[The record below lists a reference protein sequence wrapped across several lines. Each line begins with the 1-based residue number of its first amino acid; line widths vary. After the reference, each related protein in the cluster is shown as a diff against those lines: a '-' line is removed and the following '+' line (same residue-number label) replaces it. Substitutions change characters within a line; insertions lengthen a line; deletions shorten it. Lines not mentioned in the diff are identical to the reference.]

1 MHFVGT
7 SNEIQKMQTKKF
19 DFPILLITL
28 MIATPIISILWLASS
43 PSDDIWKHL
52 FETVLFRYT
61 YTTFLLMIGVGL
73 GTLAI
78 GASSAWLV
86 TCCEFSGRRFFEWAL
101 LLPMAIPAYIIAFI
115 YTDLLEYSGLVQESL
130 RMFFS
135 WNSPADYWFPEIR
148 SLWGAISMM
157 TFVLYP
163 YVYLLLRI
171 SFAEQSSSV
180 IEVSRTLGR
189 GPWNTFFKISI
200 PLARPSLA
208 IGVSLVLMEVL
219 NDFGTVDFFA
229 IETFTAGIYDVWMNM
244 DSISGASQLSIVLL
258 LFVLFLLFTE
268 KWGRR
273 KENFSNNTKTKKPI
287 KRYYLKGYKNSIS
300 FFTCFTP
307 IFIGFFLPSL
317 ILIRDSFIFYDFGSN
332 FEFFKTMS
340 NSFILSSLS
349 AVTATIIGIFLGYG
363 QRVRRN
369 KFIRAFIRFSSIG
382 YAIPGS
388 VLAVGVII
396 SFGKV
401 DEFLNLIMGITSEIS
416 LSGTL
421 VVIIYAYSVRFLAL
435 SFGSIESSLTKVTP
449 NMDAAART
457 LGMNSRKTLFK
468 VHLPIIKK
476 GVIASGILVFVDCMK
491 ELPMTLILR
500 PFNFETLSTNVY
512 QFASDELF
520 EESALSALAIVLA
533 GVIPVIIL
541 SNIISS
547 ENKEIGEEK

>member
-1 MHFVGT
+1 
-7 SNEIQKMQTKKF
+7 MQTKKF

-28 MIATPIISILWLASS
+28 TIAGPIIAILWLASF

-52 FETVLFRYT
+52 IQTVLFRYT
-61 YTTFLLMIGVGL
+61 YTTCFLMIGVGI
-73 GTLAI
+73 GTLLI
-78 GASSAWLV
+78 GVSSAWLV
-86 TCCEFSGRRFFEWAL
+86 TCCEFSGRRHFEWAL

-115 YTDLLEYSGLVQESL
+115 YTDLLEYSGTVQESL
-130 RMFFS
+130 RIFFS
-135 WNSPADYWFPEIR
+135 WKSPSDYWFPEIR
-148 SLWGAISMM
+148 SLGGAIFMM

-163 YVYLLLRI
+163 YVYLLSRV
-171 SFAEQSSSV
+171 SFAEQSSSI

-189 GPWNTFFKISI
+189 GPWDTFFRISM

-244 DSISGASQLSIVLL
+244 DSISGASQLSVALL
-258 LFVLFLLFTE
+258 IFVLFLLFTE

-273 KENFSNNTKTKKPI
+273 KQTFSNNTKTKKPI
-287 KRYYLKGYKNSIS
+287 RRYQLQGYKSSIS
-300 FFTCFTP
+300 FFVCLIP
-307 IFIGFFLPSL
+307 ILFGFILPSL
-317 ILIRDSFIFYDFGSN
+317 ILIRDSFIFYDFGDN
-332 FEFFKTMS
+332 FEFLKTMS

-349 AVTATIIGIFLGYG
+349 AVTTTIFGIFLGYG
-363 QRVRRN
+363 QRIRKN
-369 KFIRAFIRFSSIG
+369 KFIRGLIRFCSIG

-396 SFGKV
+396 FFGKI
-401 DEFLNLIMGITSEIS
+401 DEFLNFIFEVTGEIS

-421 VVIIYAYSVRFLAL
+421 IIIIYAYSVRFLAL
-435 SFGSIESSLTKVTP
+435 SFGSIESSLSKVTP
-449 NMDAAART
+449 NMDAASRT

-468 VHLPIIKK
+468 VHIPIIQK
-476 GVIASGILVFVDCMK
+476 GVLASAILVFVDCMK

-520 EESALSALAIVLA
+520 EESALTALAIVLT

-547 ENKEIGEEK
+547 ENNQIGENT

>member
-1 MHFVGT
+1 
-7 SNEIQKMQTKKF
+7 MQTKKF

-28 MIATPIISILWLASS
+28 MIAGPIIAILWLASF

-52 FETVLFRYT
+52 IQTVLFRYT
-61 YTTFLLMIGVGL
+61 YTTCFLMIGVGI
-73 GTLAI
+73 GTLLI
-78 GASSAWLV
+78 GVSSAWLV
-86 TCCEFSGRRFFEWAL
+86 TCCEFSGRRHFEWAL

-115 YTDLLEYSGLVQESL
+115 YTDLLEYSGTVQESL
-130 RMFFS
+130 RIFFS
-135 WNSPADYWFPEIR
+135 WKSPSDYWFPEIR
-148 SLWGAISMM
+148 SLGGAIFMM

-163 YVYLLLRI
+163 YVYLLSRV
-171 SFAEQSSSV
+171 SFAEQSSSI

-189 GPWNTFFKISI
+189 GPWDTFFRISM

-244 DSISGASQLSIVLL
+244 DSISGASQLSVALL
-258 LFVLFLLFTE
+258 IFVLFLLFTE

-273 KENFSNNTKTKKPI
+273 KQTFSNNTKTKKPI
-287 KRYYLKGYKNSIS
+287 RRYQLQGYKSSIS
-300 FFTCFTP
+300 FFVCLIP
-307 IFIGFFLPSL
+307 ILFGFILPSL
-317 ILIRDSFIFYDFGSN
+317 ILIRDSFIFYDFGDN
-332 FEFFKTMS
+332 FEFLKTMS

-349 AVTATIIGIFLGYG
+349 AVTTTIFGIFLGYG
-363 QRVRRN
+363 QRIRKN
-369 KFIRAFIRFSSIG
+369 KFIRGLIRFCSIG

-396 SFGKV
+396 FFGKI
-401 DEFLNLIMGITSEIS
+401 DEFLNFIFEVTGEIS

-421 VVIIYAYSVRFLAL
+421 IIIIYAYSVRFLAL
-435 SFGSIESSLTKVTP
+435 SFGSIESSLSKVTP
-449 NMDAAART
+449 NMDAASRT

-468 VHLPIIKK
+468 VHIPIIQK
-476 GVIASGILVFVDCMK
+476 GVLASAILVFVDCMK

-520 EESALSALAIVLA
+520 EESALTALAIVLT

-547 ENKEIGEEK
+547 ENNQIGENT

>member
-1 MHFVGT
+1 
-7 SNEIQKMQTKKF
+7 MQTKKF

-28 MIATPIISILWLASS
+28 MIAGPIIAILWLASF

-52 FETVLFRYT
+52 IQTVLFRYT
-61 YTTFLLMIGVGL
+61 YTTCFLMIGVGI
-73 GTLAI
+73 GTLLI
-78 GASSAWLV
+78 GVSSAWLV
-86 TCCEFSGRRFFEWAL
+86 TCCEFSGRRHFEWAL

-115 YTDLLEYSGLVQESL
+115 YTDLLEYSGTVQESL
-130 RMFFS
+130 RIFFS
-135 WNSPADYWFPEIR
+135 WKSPSDYWFPEIR
-148 SLWGAISMM
+148 SLGGAIFMM

-163 YVYLLLRI
+163 YVYLLSRV
-171 SFAEQSSSV
+171 SFAEQSSSI

-189 GPWNTFFKISI
+189 GPWDTFFRISM

-208 IGVSLVLMEVL
+208 IVVSLVLMEVL

-244 DSISGASQLSIVLL
+244 DSISGASQLSVALL
-258 LFVLFLLFTE
+258 IFVLFLLFTE

-273 KENFSNNTKTKKPI
+273 KQTFSNNTKTKKPI
-287 KRYYLKGYKNSIS
+287 RRYQLQGYKSSIS
-300 FFTCFTP
+300 FFVCLIP
-307 IFIGFFLPSL
+307 ILFGFILPSL
-317 ILIRDSFIFYDFGSN
+317 ILIRDSFIFYDFGDN
-332 FEFFKTMS
+332 FEFLKTMS

-349 AVTATIIGIFLGYG
+349 AVTTTIFGIFLGYG
-363 QRVRRN
+363 QRIRKN
-369 KFIRAFIRFSSIG
+369 KFIRGLIRFCSIG

-396 SFGKV
+396 FFGKI
-401 DEFLNLIMGITSEIS
+401 DEFLNFIFEVTGEIS

-421 VVIIYAYSVRFLAL
+421 IIIIYAYSVRFLAL
-435 SFGSIESSLTKVTP
+435 SFGSIESSLSKVTP
-449 NMDAAART
+449 NMDAASRT

-468 VHLPIIKK
+468 VHIPIIQK
-476 GVIASGILVFVDCMK
+476 GVLASAILVFVDCMK

-520 EESALSALAIVLA
+520 EESALTALAIVLT

-547 ENKEIGEEK
+547 ENNQIGENT

>member
-1 MHFVGT
+1 
-7 SNEIQKMQTKKF
+7 MQTKKF

-28 MIATPIISILWLASS
+28 MIAGPIIAILWLATF

-52 FETVLFRYT
+52 IDTVLFRYT
-61 YTTFLLMIGVGL
+61 YTTFFLMIGVGI
-73 GTLAI
+73 GTLLI
-78 GASSAWLV
+78 GVSSAWIV
-86 TCCEFSGRRFFEWAL
+86 TCCEFTGRKVFEWSL

-115 YTDLLEYSGLVQESL
+115 YTDLLEYSGSIQESL
-130 RMFFS
+130 RLLFS
-135 WNSPADYWFPEIR
+135 WKSPSEYWFPEIR
-148 SLWGAISMM
+148 SLWGAIFMM

-163 YVYLLLRI
+163 YVYLLSRV
-171 SFAEQSSSV
+171 SFSEQSSS
-180 IEVSRTLGR
+180 IIDISRTLGR
-189 GPWNTFFKISI
+189 GPWDTFFRISM
-200 PLARPSLA
+200 PLARPSMA

-244 DSISGASQLSIVLL
+244 DSISGASQLSVVLL
-258 LFVLFLLFTE
+258 IFVLFLLFTE

-273 KENFSNNTKTKKPI
+273 KQNFSNNTKTKKPI
-287 KRYYLKGYKNSIS
+287 RRYQLQGYKNFIS
-300 FFTCFTP
+300 FFVCITP
-307 IFIGFFLPSL
+307 IFFGFILPCL
-317 ILIRDSFIFYDFGSN
+317 VLTRDSLIFYDLGNN
-332 FEFFKTMS
+332 FEFLKTMS

-349 AVTATIIGIFLGYG
+349 AITATIIAIFLGYG
-363 QRVRRN
+363 QRIRKNRLVRG
-369 KFIRAFIRFSSIG
+369 FIRFSSIG

-401 DEFLNLIMGITSEIS
+401 DEFLNFIFGMTTEIS

-435 SFGSIESSLTKVTP
+435 SFGSIESSLSKVTP
-449 NMDAAART
+449 NMDFASRT
-457 LGMNSRKTLFK
+457 LGMNTRNTLFK
-468 VHLPIIKK
+468 VHIPIIKK
-476 GVIASGILVFVDCMK
+476 GVLASAILVFVDCMK

-520 EESALSALAIVLA
+520 EESALSALAIVLT
-533 GVIPVIIL
+533 GVIPIIIL

-547 ENKEIGEEK
+547 GNNEIGEEI

>member
-1 MHFVGT
+1 
-7 SNEIQKMQTKKF
+7 MQTKKF
-19 DFPILLITL
+19 DFPIVLITL
-28 MIATPIISILWLASS
+28 IIASPIMAILWLASL

-52 FETVLFRYT
+52 YETVLFRYT
-61 YTTFLLMIGVGL
+61 YTTCMLMIGVGG
-73 GTLAI
+73 GTLLL
-78 GASSAWLV
+78 GVSSAWLV
-86 TCCEFSGRRFFEWAL
+86 TCCEFTGRRFFEWAA

-115 YTDLLEYSGLVQESL
+115 YTDLLEYSGSIQEFL
-130 RMFFS
+130 RYFFS
-135 WNSPADYWFPEIR
+135 WNSPSDYWFPEIR
-148 SLWGAISMM
+148 SLWGAIFMM

-163 YVYLLLRI
+163 YVYLLSRV
-171 SFAEQSSSV
+171 SFADQSSSI

-200 PLARPSLA
+200 PLARPSLV

-244 DSISGASQLSIVLL
+244 DSISGASQLSVVLL
-258 LFVLFLLFTE
+258 FFVLLLLFTE

-273 KENFSNNTKTKKPI
+273 KQKFSNDTKSRKSI
-287 KRYYLKGYKNSIS
+287 KRYYLHGYKNIFS
-300 FFTCFTP
+300 FFACIIP
-307 IFIGFFLPSL
+307 IFLGFFLPSL
-317 ILIRDSFIFYDFGSN
+317 ILIRDSFIFYDFGTN
-332 FEFFKTMS
+332 FYFFKTMS
-340 NSFILSSLS
+340 NSFILSFLS
-349 AVTATIIGIFLGYG
+349 AITATLIGIFLGYG

-369 KFIRAFIRFSSIG
+369 KFIRGFIRFSSIG

-388 VLAVGVII
+388 VLAVGIII

-401 DEFLNLIMGITSEIS
+401 DEFLNFILGMTEEIS

-449 NMDAAART
+449 NMDAASRT

-468 VHLPIIKK
+468 VHIPIIKK
-476 GVIASGILVFVDCMK
+476 GVLASAILVFVDCMK
-491 ELPMTLILR
+491 ELPMTLVLR

-520 EESALSALAIVLA
+520 EESALSALAIVLT
-533 GVIPVIIL
+533 GVIPIIIL
-541 SNIISS
+541 SKIISS
-547 ENKEIGEEK
+547 GSNVIGEEI

>member
-1 MHFVGT
+1 
-7 SNEIQKMQTKKF
+7 MQTIKF

-28 MIATPIISILWLASS
+28 MIAGPIIAILWLASF
-43 PSDDIWKHL
+43 PSDDIWNHL
-52 FETVLFRYT
+52 IQPVLFRYT
-61 YTTFLLMIGVGL
+61 YTTCFLMIGVGI
-73 GTLAI
+73 GTLLI
-78 GASSAWLV
+78 GVSSAWLV
-86 TCCEFSGRRFFEWAL
+86 TCCEFSGRRHFEWAL

-115 YTDLLEYSGLVQESL
+115 YTDLLEYSGTVQESL
-130 RMFFS
+130 RIFFS
-135 WNSPADYWFPEIR
+135 WKSPSDYWFPEIR
-148 SLWGAISMM
+148 SLGGAIFMM

-163 YVYLLLRI
+163 YVYLLSRV
-171 SFAEQSSSV
+171 SFAEQSSSI

-189 GPWNTFFKISI
+189 GPWDTFFRISI

-244 DSISGASQLSIVLL
+244 DSISGASQLSVALL
-258 LFVLFLLFTE
+258 IFVLFLLFTE

-273 KENFSNNTKTKKPI
+273 KQTFSNNTKTKKPI
-287 KRYYLKGYKNSIS
+287 RRYQLQGYKSSIS
-300 FFTCFTP
+300 FFVCLIP
-307 IFIGFFLPSL
+307 ILFGFILPSL
-317 ILIRDSFIFYDFGSN
+317 ILIRDSFIFYDFGDN
-332 FEFFKTMS
+332 FEFLKTMS

-349 AVTATIIGIFLGYG
+349 AVTTTIFGIFLGYG
-363 QRVRRN
+363 QRIRKN
-369 KFIRAFIRFSSIG
+369 KFIRGLIRFCSIG

-396 SFGKV
+396 FFGKI
-401 DEFLNLIMGITSEIS
+401 DEFLNFIFEVTGEIS

-421 VVIIYAYSVRFLAL
+421 IIIIYAYSVRFLAL
-435 SFGSIESSLTKVTP
+435 SFGSIESSLSKVTP
-449 NMDAAART
+449 NMDAASRT

-468 VHLPIIKK
+468 VHIPIIQK
-476 GVIASGILVFVDCMK
+476 GVLASAILVFVDCMK

-520 EESALSALAIVLA
+520 EESALTALAIVLT

-547 ENKEIGEEK
+547 ENNQIGENT

>member
-1 MHFVGT
+1 
-7 SNEIQKMQTKKF
+7 MQTKKF

-28 MIATPIISILWLASS
+28 MIAGPIIAILWLASF

-52 FETVLFRYT
+52 IETVLFRYT
-61 YTTFLLMIGVGL
+61 YTTCFLMIGVGI
-73 GTLAI
+73 GTLLI
-78 GASSAWLV
+78 GVSSAWLV
-86 TCCEFSGRRFFEWAL
+86 TCCEFSGRKYFEWAL

-115 YTDLLEYSGLVQESL
+115 YTDLLEYSGTVQESL
-130 RMFFS
+130 RIFFS
-135 WNSPADYWFPEIR
+135 WKSPADYWFPEIR
-148 SLWGAISMM
+148 SLGGAISMM

-163 YVYLLLRI
+163 YVYLLSRV

-189 GPWNTFFKISI
+189 GPWDTFFRISM

-244 DSISGASQLSIVLL
+244 DSISGASQLSVALLIFVLL
-258 LFVLFLLFTE
+258 LLFTE

-273 KENFSNNTKTKKPI
+273 KQNFSNNTKTKKPI
-287 KRYYLKGYKNSIS
+287 RRYQLQGYKNSIS
-300 FFTCFTP
+300 FFVCLIP
-307 IFIGFFLPSL
+307 ILFGFILPSL
-317 ILIRDSFIFYDFGSN
+317 ILIRDSLIFYDFGHN
-332 FEFFKTMS
+332 FEFLKTMS

-363 QRVRRN
+363 QR
-369 KFIRAFIRFSSIG
+369 IRKNRLIRGFIRFSSIG

-396 SFGKV
+396 FFGKI
-401 DEFLNLIMGITSEIS
+401 DAFLNSIFEITGEIS
-416 LSGTL
+416 LSGSL
-421 VVIIYAYSVRFLAL
+421 VIIIYAYSVRFLAL
-435 SFGSIESSLTKVTP
+435 SFGSIESSLSKVTP
-449 NMDAAART
+449 NMDAASRT

-468 VHLPIIKK
+468 VHIPIIQK
-476 GVIASGILVFVDCMK
+476 GVLASAILVFVDCMK

-520 EESALSALAIVLA
+520 EESALTALAIVLT

-547 ENKEIGEEK
+547 ENNQIGENT

>member
-1 MHFVGT
+1 
-7 SNEIQKMQTKKF
+7 MQTKKF

-28 MIATPIISILWLASS
+28 TIAGPIIAILWLASF

-52 FETVLFRYT
+52 IQTVLFRYT
-61 YTTFLLMIGVGL
+61 YTTCFLMIGVGI
-73 GTLAI
+73 GTLLI
-78 GASSAWLV
+78 GVSSAWLV
-86 TCCEFSGRRFFEWAL
+86 TCCEFSGRRHFEWAL

-115 YTDLLEYSGLVQESL
+115 YTDLLEYSGTVQESL
-130 RMFFS
+130 RIFFS
-135 WNSPADYWFPEIR
+135 WKSPSDYWVPEIR
-148 SLWGAISMM
+148 SLGGAIFMM

-163 YVYLLLRI
+163 YVYLLSRV
-171 SFAEQSSSV
+171 SFAEQSSSI

-189 GPWNTFFKISI
+189 GPWDTFFRISM

-244 DSISGASQLSIVLL
+244 DSISGASQLSVALL
-258 LFVLFLLFTE
+258 IFVLFLLFTE

-273 KENFSNNTKTKKPI
+273 KQTFSNNTKTKKPI
-287 KRYYLKGYKNSIS
+287 RRYQLQGYKSSIS
-300 FFTCFTP
+300 FFVCLIP
-307 IFIGFFLPSL
+307 ILFGFILPSL
-317 ILIRDSFIFYDFGSN
+317 ILIRDSFIFYDFGDN
-332 FEFFKTMS
+332 FEFLKTMS

-349 AVTATIIGIFLGYG
+349 AVTTTIFGIFLGYG
-363 QRVRRN
+363 QRIRKN
-369 KFIRAFIRFSSIG
+369 KFIRGLIRFCSIG

-388 VLAVGVII
+388 VLAVGVSIF
-396 SFGKV
+396 FGKIA
-401 DEFLNLIMGITSEIS
+401 EFLNFIFEIS

-421 VVIIYAYSVRFLAL
+421 IIIIYAYSVRFLAL
-435 SFGSIESSLTKVTP
+435 SFGSIESSLSKVTP
-449 NMDAAART
+449 NMDAASRT

-468 VHLPIIKK
+468 VHIPIIQK
-476 GVIASGILVFVDCMK
+476 GVLASAILVFVDCMK

-520 EESALSALAIVLA
+520 EESALTALAIVLT

-547 ENKEIGEEK
+547 ENNQIGENT

>member
-1 MHFVGT
+1 
-7 SNEIQKMQTKKF
+7 MQTKKF

-28 MIATPIISILWLASS
+28 MIAGPIIAILWLASF

-52 FETVLFRYT
+52 IQTVLFRYT
-61 YTTFLLMIGVGL
+61 YTTCFLMIGVGI
-73 GTLAI
+73 GTLLI
-78 GASSAWLV
+78 GVSSAWLV
-86 TCCEFSGRRFFEWAL
+86 TCCEFSGRRHFEWAL

-115 YTDLLEYSGLVQESL
+115 YTDLLEYSGTVQESL
-130 RMFFS
+130 RIFFS
-135 WNSPADYWFPEIR
+135 WKSPSDYWFPEIR
-148 SLWGAISMM
+148 SLGGAIFMM

-163 YVYLLLRI
+163 YVYLLSRV
-171 SFAEQSSSV
+171 SFAEQSSSI

-189 GPWNTFFKISI
+189 GPWDTFFRISM

-244 DSISGASQLSIVLL
+244 DSISGASQLSVALL
-258 LFVLFLLFTE
+258 IFVLFLLFTE

-273 KENFSNNTKTKKPI
+273 KQTFSNNTKTKKPI
-287 KRYYLKGYKNSIS
+287 RRYQLQGYKSSIS
-300 FFTCFTP
+300 FFVCLIP
-307 IFIGFFLPSL
+307 ILFGFILPSL
-317 ILIRDSFIFYDFGSN
+317 ILIRDSFIFYDFGDN
-332 FEFFKTMS
+332 FEFLKTMS

-349 AVTATIIGIFLGYG
+349 AVTTTIFGIFLGYG
-363 QRVRRN
+363 QRIRKN
-369 KFIRAFIRFSSIG
+369 KFIRGLIRFCSIG

-396 SFGKV
+396 FFGKI
-401 DEFLNLIMGITSEIS
+401 DEFLNFIFEVTGEIS

-421 VVIIYAYSVRFLAL
+421 IIIIYAYSVRFLAL
-435 SFGSIESSLTKVTP
+435 SFGSIESSLSKVTP
-449 NMDAAART
+449 NMDAASRT

-468 VHLPIIKK
+468 VHIPIIQK
-476 GVIASGILVFVDCMK
+476 GVLASAILVFVDCMK

-520 EESALSALAIVLA
+520 AESALTALAIVLT

-541 SNIISS
+541 SNSISS
-547 ENKEIGEEK
+547 ENNQIGENT

>member
-1 MHFVGT
+1 
-7 SNEIQKMQTKKF
+7 MQTIKF

-28 MIATPIISILWLASS
+28 MIAGPIIAILWLASF

-52 FETVLFRYT
+52 IQTVLFRYT
-61 YTTFLLMIGVGL
+61 YTTCFLMIGVGI
-73 GTLAI
+73 GTLLI
-78 GASSAWLV
+78 GVSSAWLV
-86 TCCEFSGRRFFEWAL
+86 TCCEFSGRRHFEWAL

-115 YTDLLEYSGLVQESL
+115 YTDLLEYSGTVQESL
-130 RMFFS
+130 RIFFS
-135 WNSPADYWFPEIR
+135 WKSPSDYWFPEIR
-148 SLWGAISMM
+148 SLGGAIFMM

-163 YVYLLLRI
+163 YVYLLSRV
-171 SFAEQSSSV
+171 SFAEQSSSI

-189 GPWNTFFKISI
+189 GPWDTFFRISM

-244 DSISGASQLSIVLL
+244 DSISGASQLSVALL
-258 LFVLFLLFTE
+258 IFVLFLLFTE

-273 KENFSNNTKTKKPI
+273 KQTFSNNTKTKKPI
-287 KRYYLKGYKNSIS
+287 RRYQLQGYKSSIS
-300 FFTCFTP
+300 FFVCLIP
-307 IFIGFFLPSL
+307 ILFGFILPSL
-317 ILIRDSFIFYDFGSN
+317 ILIRDSFIFYDFGDN
-332 FEFFKTMS
+332 FEFLKTMS

-349 AVTATIIGIFLGYG
+349 AVTTTIFGIFLGYG
-363 QRVRRN
+363 QRIRKN
-369 KFIRAFIRFSSIG
+369 KFIRGLIRFCSIG

-396 SFGKV
+396 FFGKI
-401 DEFLNLIMGITSEIS
+401 DEFLNFIFEVTGEIS

-421 VVIIYAYSVRFLAL
+421 IIIIYAYSVRFLAL
-435 SFGSIESSLTKVTP
+435 SFGSIESSLSKVTP
-449 NMDAAART
+449 NMDAASRT

-468 VHLPIIKK
+468 VHIPIIQK
-476 GVIASGILVFVDCMK
+476 GVLASAILVFVDCMK

-520 EESALSALAIVLA
+520 EESALTALAIVLT

-547 ENKEIGEEK
+547 ENNQIGENT